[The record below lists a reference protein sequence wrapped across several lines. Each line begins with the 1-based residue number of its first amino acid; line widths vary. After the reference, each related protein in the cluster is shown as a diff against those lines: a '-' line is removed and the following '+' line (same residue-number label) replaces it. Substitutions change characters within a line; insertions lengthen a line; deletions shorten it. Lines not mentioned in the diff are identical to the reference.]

1 MCAIRLIS
9 SYMRRDTG
17 CVYTTF
23 LNQTTKINHV
33 KITILLFR
41 IILRLD
47 FRSGRGLAK
56 QKKLHHITKN
66 SMDIVHIAKNKCW
79 WDIEGSDMFIPL
91 LGHYGSIQ
99 RKIGATSIVCR
110 TIACRMKECTRK
122 TNCKLSKCLLFCQEL
137 QVRKKSCESRLRRS
151 WKRHE
156 TCVMGWTII

>member
-47 FRSGRGLAK
+47 FRSGCGLAK

-91 LGHYGSIQ
+91 LVWVNSTKDWSYFNRLQNNCMPNEGMHEEKKLQIIQ
-99 RKIGATSIVCR
+99 VSYFVK
-110 TIACRMKECTRK
+110 
-122 TNCKLSKCLLFCQEL
+122 NCK
-137 QVRKKSCESRLRRS
+137 CERNPAKVDWEEVENDMKLA
-151 WKRHE
+151 
-156 TCVMGWTII
+156 